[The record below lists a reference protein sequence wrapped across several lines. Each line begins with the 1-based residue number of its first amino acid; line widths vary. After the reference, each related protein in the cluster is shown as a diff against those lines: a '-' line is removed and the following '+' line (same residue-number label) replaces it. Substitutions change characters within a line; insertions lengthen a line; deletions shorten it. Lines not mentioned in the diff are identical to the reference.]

1 MPIQNIVINTTDVA
15 RSAEFYRR
23 FLRTEPI
30 GEATDERALLDAVT
44 ATIELVRVSDP
55 AESTWRTDDLQR
67 GFRHVGFKVDGLDA
81 LAAELKEAGTPFHL
95 DPLDA
100 EGEVRITFFFAPEG
114 TLLELVEGDLQ
125 YHEVVDAAGV
135 EAERALGV
143 PERPRFDHV
152 ATTVDDL
159 ATTESFYAPYGFG
172 RIGHI
177 DQPSDPRGFQ
187 IDYLKGGDT
196 VLEVFTY
203 GVEKE
208 RRAAQLDTVGF
219 VAAGLHGE
227 PAGVPVGSAAGR
239 EVYEDVDGL
248 TFQVAP

>member
-30 GEATDERALLDAVT
+30 GAATDERALLDAVT
-44 ATIELVRVSDP
+44 ATIELVRVAEAS
-55 AESTWRTDDLQR
+55 ESTWRTDDLQR
-67 GFRHVGFKVDGLDA
+67 GFRHVGFKVDDLDG

-125 YHEVVDAAGV
+125 YHEVVDEEGV
-135 EAERALGV
+135 AAERALGV

-159 ATTESFYAPYGFG
+159 AATESFYAPYGFG

-203 GVEKE
+203 GVDKE
-208 RRAAQLDTVGF
+208 RRAPQLDAAGF
-219 VAAGLHGE
+219 VAAGLHGD
-227 PAGVPVGSAAGR
+227 PAGREVGSAAGR
-239 EVYEDVDGL
+239 AVYEDADGL